1 MASGYIIHD
10 APICRLWWT
19 RSAGYTLYFRIIVA
33 GLSLV
38 SVLSLLLYALPF
50 HSFPLLGIEL
60 APEQAPMLAF
70 AIAIILRGIF
80 AIGTRF
86 YGRYKPSWIYQL
98 DLKNLN
104 EKGLDQIVSEKIYAN
119 EMIMVTLENNKVYAG
134 WPLEAP
140 NNEDSNW
147 LRLVPQWSGYRDSKS
162 IINVGTDYSAV
173 FDASS
178 SEQGHMLIS
187 VDQIVTV
194 QPFDT
199 ETFQKFN
206 PSLTADNIISP

>member
-1 MASGYIIHD
+1 MYTGV
-10 APICRLWWT
+10 LVT
-19 RSAGYTLYFRIIVA
+19 VRS
-33 GLSLV
+33 
-38 SVLSLLLYALPF
+38 
-50 HSFPLLGIEL
+50 
-60 APEQAPMLAF
+60 
-70 AIAIILRGIF
+70 
-80 AIGTRF
+80 
-86 YGRYKPSWIYQL
+86 
-98 DLKNLN
+98 
-104 EKGLDQIVSEKIYAN
+104 N
-119 EMIMVTLENNKVYAG
+119 EMIMVTLKNNKVYTG

-140 NNEDSNW
+140 NYEDSNW
-147 LRLVPQWSGYRDSKS
+147 LRLVPEWSGYRDKKARV
-162 IINVGTDYSAV
+162 NVETDYSAV